1 MTCLTLESSPKESD
15 SAMVQVDQHPL
26 KSTKKKELD
35 LPAGT
40 SKKAPK
46 KDSTPKKGSPDSKE
60 GTPKKKSLQKKV
72 VASKSPSKSLH
83 GSKRKRDTPEKQSR
97 TESGECKHA
106 NLLC

>member
-1 MTCLTLESSPKESD
+1 
-15 SAMVQVDQHPL
+15 MVHIDQHPL
-26 KSTKKKELD
+26 KSNKKKELG

-46 KDSTPKKGSPDSKE
+46 KDSTPKRGPPSSKE
-60 GTPKKKSLQKKV
+60 GTPKKKTPQKKV
-72 VASKSPSKSLH
+72 VASKSLLAWH
-83 GSKRKRDTPEKQSR
+83 TKRKRDTPEKQSR